1 MAPLGKGHA
10 AGFVAT
16 GTAVGV
22 GEGSEAQGQGWGA
35 PVWQQRS
42 WATPQD
48 QPLCPFNTVLR
59 QEASLGPSLL
69 PCTRV
74 PRTRGHQSLC
84 DGAMEGVR

>member
-35 PVWQQRS
+35 PCVAAAELGYTSGPTALPLQHSAETGGKSGAQPASLHMR
-42 WATPQD
+42 PQD
-48 QPLCPFNTVLR
+48 T
-59 QEASLGPSLL
+59 GP
-69 PCTRV
+69 PIPV
-74 PRTRGHQSLC
+74 
-84 DGAMEGVR
+84 